1 MAPGCKGKSWACLVS
16 SWPLANPGVSGR
28 QLLGR
33 PARGS
38 AAHTEGNPS
47 STQSSGVRVQPLHI
61 LAPFPALHTLLCP
74 YWLLLVSV
82 SWGRT
87 LVFSTCCLLPRFRL
101 SRRKG
106 NCVPFGGPPSGGIF
120 KANCNPSVYNSSHFI
135 RQDFVN
141 SWIQNCIM
149 TQNPIYRQL
158 FSVNL
163 VYSEIS
169 W

>member
-1 MAPGCKGKSWACLVS
+1 MAPGCKGKSWARLMS
-16 SWPLANPGVSGR
+16 SWPLANLGVSGR

-38 AAHTEGNPS
+38 AARTEGNPS

-61 LAPFPALHTLLCP
+61 LTPFPALHTLLCHC
-74 YWLLLVSV
+74 WLLVSV

-106 NCVPFGGPPSGGIF
+106 NCVPFGGPPSEEGFLKRIATHLF
-120 KANCNPSVYNSSHFI
+120 TIVPTSSAKT
-135 RQDFVN
+135 
-141 SWIQNCIM
+141 SWIHESRIASWHRTLFIDNCA
-149 TQNPIYRQL
+149 L
-158 FSVNL
+158 
-163 VYSEIS
+163 
-169 W
+169 